1 MQNDQPRTKKVVS
14 PEVFIFLL
22 LLTGFFW
29 LFAARMGVV
38 NMLGTMMQTAFLLL
52 KDTVLYITAIAV
64 IAGGLSGLLQEFG
77 VIALIDKCLSPLMQP
92 LFGLPGAASIG
103 ALSTYLSD
111 NPSIL
116 ALAADPGYRR
126 FFKKY
131 QLPAL
136 TNLGTGFGMGAIITT
151 FVLGL
156 SALNGKAYGM
166 PALIGN
172 IGAVIGS
179 LVSTRLMLR
188 FTGRVFGR
196 TAPAEEGATQAALPR
211 GRRVVREGSIS
222 SRFLAALLEGGKSGI
237 QIGVDIIPGVLT
249 ICTFVMM
256 LTGSP
261 SQDGTFTGAAYEGI
275 GLLPSIGEK
284 LSFIIR
290 PLFGLS
296 SADGISVPITALG
309 SAGASL
315 SIMKRLILQGLA
327 TPHDTAVF
335 TAMCMCWSG
344 YLSTHVAMMNSLK
357 CSFLTGKAILSHTV
371 GGLCAG
377 IAAHLIYTVV
387 GML

>member
-1 MQNDQPRTKKVVS
+1 MENDQPRTKKVIG
-14 PEVFIFLL
+14 PEVFVFLAL
-22 LLTGFFW
+22 LVGFFW
-29 LFAARMGVV
+29 LFTAKMGVV
-38 NMLGTMMQTAFLLL
+38 NMLGTLMQTAFLLL

-77 VIALIDKCLSPLMQP
+77 VIALIDRCLSPLMRP

-103 ALSTYLSD
+103 ALTTYLSD

-126 FFKKY
+126 YFKKY

-156 SALNGKAYGM
+156 AALDGKAYGL

-188 FTGRVFGR
+188 FTKRVYGKE
-196 TAPAEEGATQAALPR
+196 APAEESPAQCALPR
-211 GRRVVREGSIS
+211 SRRVVRDGSIG
-222 SRFLAALLEGGKSGI
+222 SRFLAAMLEGGKTGI
-237 QIGVDIIPGVLT
+237 QIGVDIIPGVLV

-256 LTGSP
+256 LTGGPSP
-261 SQDGTFTGAAYEGI
+261 SGAYTGAAFEGI
-275 GLLPSIGEK
+275 GLLPRLGEK
-284 LSFIIR
+284 LDFILR
-290 PLFGLS
+290 PLFGLN
-296 SADGISVPITALG
+296 SAEGISVPITALG
-309 SAGASL
+309 SAGAALSL
-315 SIMKRLILQGLA
+315 IKSLIQRGLA

-335 TAMCMCWSG
+335 TAICMCWSG

-377 IAAHLIYTVV
+377 IAAHLIYTVA